1 MYRQT
6 RTNIMKKMILTAEN
20 ENRQFAFV
28 KGNRPTNAK
37 TVKAKEKSIKEHG
50 QLSPITVAKG
60 EDVLRSGGHLV
71 DLNGNDI
78 PDDQTENYYAVL
90 DGQHRLVAYMNLGLN
105 LDNLVICEPLNVEMS
120 IAALIA
126 EMNICTKTWTGTD
139 YMAAPAM
146 MLANKNEVFEFA
158 MHLRS
163 KGCPL
168 ATISLWCTGA
178 NSLKPK
184 DLVACVKS
192 KELPKAFVEAGWYE
206 RSVKWYEAAQGKFPD
221 TFLAKKYLITHLI
234 RKFGHAAD
242 PALFSRQ
249 IEENLRNLTPEQ
261 VKEIMNPKTGE
272 GQTREQA
279 TFDLLDEYL
288 G

>member
-1 MYRQT
+1 
-6 RTNIMKKMILTAEN
+6 MKKLILSSDN

-37 TVKAKEKSIKEHG
+37 TVKAKEKSIKEYG
-50 QLSPITVAKG
+50 QLSPITVVKG
-60 EDVLRSGGHLV
+60 EEIFYKEGHLV
-71 DLNGNDI
+71 DLD
-78 PDDQTENYYAVL
+78 
-90 DGQHRLVAYMNLGLN
+90 
-105 LDNLVICEPLNVEMS
+105 
-120 IAALIA
+120 
-126 EMNICTKTWTGTD
+126 GTD

-146 MLANKNEVFEFA
+146 MLANKNEVFDFA
-158 MHLRS
+158 MFLRG

-168 ATISLWCTGA
+168 ATISLWCTGG

-184 DLVACVKS
+184 DLVACVKN

-221 TFLAKKYLITHLI
+221 AFLTKKYLIIHLI
-234 RKFGHAAD
+234 KKFSYAAN
-242 PALFSRQ
+242 PVHFSRQ
-249 IEENLRNLTPEQ
+249 MEENLKNLTDEQ

>member
-1 MYRQT
+1 
-6 RTNIMKKMILTAEN
+6 MKKMMITSDT

-37 TVKAKEKSIKEHG
+37 TVKAKENSIKEYG
-50 QLSPITVAKG
+50 QLSPITVVKG
-60 EDVLRSGGHLV
+60 EEIYYKEGHLV
-71 DLNGNDI
+71 DLAGNDI
-78 PDDQTENYYAVL
+78 PDEQADKYYAVV
-90 DGQHRLVAYMNLGLN
+90 DGQHRLMAFLNLKLN
-105 LDNLVICEPLNVEMS
+105 LDDLVICEPLNVEMS

-126 EMNICTKTWTGTD
+126 EMNICTSVWKGTD

-146 MLANKNEVFEFA
+146 TLNNKNEVFDFA

-184 DLVACVKS
+184 DLVACVRS
-192 KELPKAFVEAGWYE
+192 KKLPHVFNDAGWYN
-206 RSVKWYEAAQGKFPD
+206 RSRKWYEAAQEKFSD
-221 TFLAKKYLITHLI
+221 AFLAKKYLITHLI
-234 RKFGHAAD
+234 KKFNHAED
-242 PALFSRQ
+242 PVLFSSQ
-249 IEENLRNLTPEQ
+249 MEENLRRLTDEQ
-261 VKEIMNPKTGE
+261 VKEVMNPKTEE

-279 TFDLLDEYL
+279 TYNMLEQCL

>member
-1 MYRQT
+1 
-6 RTNIMKKMILTAEN
+6 MKKMNISIDN
-20 ENRQFAFV
+20 EARQFAFV

-37 TVKAKEKSIKEHG
+37 TVKAKETSIKEHG

-60 EDVLRSGGHLV
+60 EDVLNSGGHLV
-71 DLNGNDI
+71 DLDGNDI

-90 DGQHRLVAYMNLGLN
+90 DGQHRLRAYLNLGLN
-105 LDNLVICEPLNVEMS
+105 LDDLVICEPLNVEMS

-146 MLANKNEVFEFA
+146 MLVNKNEVFEFA
-158 MHLRS
+158 MYLRS

-192 KELPKAFVEAGWYE
+192 RELPKAFVEAGWYE

-221 TFLAKKYLITHLI
+221 TFLAKKYLITHLSK
-234 RKFGHAAD
+234 KFSNAAD
-242 PALFSRQ
+242 PTAFTVQMVEQ
-249 IEENLRNLTPEQ
+249 INRLTVEQ
-261 VKEIMNPKTGE
+261 AQEIMKPQTGE
-272 GQTREQA
+272 GLSREQA
-279 TFDLLDEYL
+279 TYDMLEKHL

>member
-1 MYRQT
+1 MRST
-6 RTNIMKKMILTAEN
+6 RTNIMKKMIITSEN

-28 KGNRPTNAK
+28 KDNRPTSAK
-37 TVKAKEKSIKEHG
+37 AVKAKETSIKEHG

-60 EDVLRSGGHLV
+60 EDIYLMNGHLV
-71 DLNGNDI
+71 DLQGNDI
-78 PDDQTENYYAVL
+78 PDDQVENYYAVL
-90 DGQHRLVAYMNLGLN
+90 DGQHRLKAYLNLGLN
-105 LDNLVICEPLNVEMS
+105 LDDLVITEPLNVDMS

-126 EMNICTKTWTGTD
+126 EMNICTTTWKGTD

-146 MLANKNEVFEFA
+146 TLGNTNKVFEFA

-192 KELPKAFVEAGWYE
+192 KELPKVFSDAGWYE
-206 RSVKWYEAAQGKFPD
+206 RSVKWYEAAKGKFSD
-221 TFLAKKYLITHLI
+221 EFLAKKYLITHLSK
-234 RKFGHAAD
+234 KFNHAAN
-242 PALFSRQ
+242 PAHFSRQ
-249 IEENLRNLTPEQ
+249 MEENLVNLTDEQ
-261 VKEIMNPKTGE
+261 VKEIMKPQTKE

>member
-1 MYRQT
+1 
-6 RTNIMKKMILTAEN
+6 MKKMNISIDN
-20 ENRQFAFV
+20 EARQFAFV

-37 TVKAKEKSIKEHG
+37 TVKAKEKSIKEYG
-50 QLSPITVAKG
+50 QLSPITVVKG
-60 EDVLRSGGHLV
+60 EEIFYKEGHLV
-71 DLNGNDI
+71 DLDGNDI
-78 PDDQTENYYAVL
+78 PDEQADKYYAVV
-90 DGQHRLVAYMNLGLN
+90 DGQHRLVAYLNLKLN
-105 LDNLVICEPLNVEMS
+105 LDDLVICEPLNVEMS

-146 MLANKNEVFEFA
+146 IVDNRNEVFDFA
-158 MHLRS
+158 MFLRG

-168 ATISLWCTGA
+168 ATISLWCTGG

-184 DLVACVKS
+184 DLVACVKN

-221 TFLAKKYLITHLI
+221 AFLAKKYLITHLI
-234 RKFGHAAD
+234 KKFSHAAN
-242 PALFSRQ
+242 PVHFSRQ
-249 IEENLRNLTPEQ
+249 MEENLRNLTAEQ
-261 VKEIMNPKTGE
+261 AQEIMKPQTGE
-272 GQTREQA
+272 GLSREQA
-279 TFDLLDEYL
+279 TYDMLEKHL

>member
-1 MYRQT
+1 
-6 RTNIMKKMILTAEN
+6 MKKLILSSDN

-28 KGNRPTNAK
+28 KGNRPANAK
-37 TVKAKEKSIKEHG
+37 TLKAKEKSIKEYG
-50 QLSPITVAKG
+50 QLSPITVVKG
-60 EDVLRSGGHLV
+60 EEIFYKEGHLV
-71 DLNGNDI
+71 DLDGNDI
-78 PDDQTENYYAVL
+78 PDEQADKYYAVV
-90 DGQHRLVAYMNLGLN
+90 DGQHRLAAYLNLKLN
-105 LDNLVICEPLNVEMS
+105 LDDLVICEPLNVEMS

-146 MLANKNEVFEFA
+146 IIDNRNEVFDFA
-158 MHLRS
+158 MFLRG

-168 ATISLWCTGA
+168 ATISLWCTGG

-184 DLVACVKS
+184 DLVACVKN

-234 RKFGHAAD
+234 KKFSHAAN
-242 PALFSRQ
+242 PMSFCRQ
-249 IEENLRNLTPEQ
+249 MEENLKNLTPEQ
-261 VKEIMNPKTGE
+261 VKEIMNPKTDE

-279 TFDLLDEYL
+279 IFDLLDEYL
-288 G
+288 V

>member
-1 MYRQT
+1 
-6 RTNIMKKMILTAEN
+6 MKKMNITIEN
-20 ENRQFAFV
+20 EARQFAFV
-28 KGNRPTNAK
+28 KGNRAINAK
-37 TVKAKEKSIKEHG
+37 TVKAKENSIKEYG
-50 QLSPITVAKG
+50 QLSPITVVKG
-60 EDVLRSGGHLV
+60 EDVYLMDGHLV
-71 DLNGNDI
+71 DFDGNDI
-78 PDDQTENYYAVL
+78 PDEQTENYYAVL
-90 DGQHRLVAYMNLGLN
+90 DGQHRLVAYMNLKLN
-105 LDNLVICEPLNVEMS
+105 LDDLVICEPLNVEMS

-126 EMNICTKTWTGTD
+126 EMNICTKAWTGTD

-168 ATISLWCTGA
+168 ATISLWCTCA
-178 NSLKPK
+178 NTLKPK

-221 TFLAKKYLITHLI
+221 TFLAKKYLITHLSK
-234 RKFGHAAD
+234 KFSNAAD
-242 PALFSRQ
+242 PTAFTVQMVEQ
-249 IEENLRNLTPEQ
+249 INQLTAEQ
-261 VKEIMNPKTGE
+261 AQEIMKPQIGE
-272 GQTREQA
+272 GLSREQS
-279 TFDLLDEYL
+279 TYDMLEKHL

>member
-1 MYRQT
+1 
-6 RTNIMKKMILTAEN
+6 MKKMILTSEN

-37 TVKAKEKSIKEHG
+37 TVKAKETSIKEHG

-60 EDVLRSGGHLV
+60 EDVLNSGGHLV
-71 DLNGNDI
+71 DLDGNDI

-90 DGQHRLVAYMNLGLN
+90 DGQHRLRAYLNLGLN
-105 LDNLVICEPLNVEMS
+105 LDDLVICEPLNVEMS

-146 MLANKNEVFEFA
+146 MLVNKNEVFEFA
-158 MHLRS
+158 MYLRS

-192 KELPKAFVEAGWYE
+192 RELPKAFVEAGWYE

-221 TFLAKKYLITHLI
+221 TFLAKKYLITHLSK
-234 RKFGHAAD
+234 KFSNAAD
-242 PALFSRQ
+242 PTAFTVQMVEQ
-249 IEENLRNLTPEQ
+249 INRLTAEQ
-261 VKEIMNPKTGE
+261 AQEIMKPQTGE
-272 GQTREQA
+272 GLSREQA
-279 TFDLLDEYL
+279 TYDMLEKHL

>member
-1 MYRQT
+1 
-6 RTNIMKKMILTAEN
+6 MKKMNISIDN
-20 ENRQFAFV
+20 EARQFAFV

-37 TVKAKEKSIKEHG
+37 TVKAKETSIKEHG

-60 EDVLRSGGHLV
+60 EDVLNSGGHLV
-71 DLNGNDI
+71 DLDGNDI

-90 DGQHRLVAYMNLGLN
+90 DGQHRLRAYLNLGLN
-105 LDNLVICEPLNVEMS
+105 LDDLVICEPLNVEMS

-146 MLANKNEVFEFA
+146 MLVNKNEVFEFA
-158 MHLRS
+158 MYLR

-192 KELPKAFVEAGWYE
+192 RELPKAFVEAGWYE

-221 TFLAKKYLITHLI
+221 TFLAKKYLITHLSK
-234 RKFGHAAD
+234 KFSNAAD
-242 PALFSRQ
+242 PTAFTVQMVEQ
-249 IEENLRNLTPEQ
+249 INRLTAEQ
-261 VKEIMNPKTGE
+261 AQEIMKPQTGE
-272 GQTREQA
+272 GLSREQA
-279 TFDLLDEYL
+279 TYDMLEKHL

>member
-1 MYRQT
+1 
-6 RTNIMKKMILTAEN
+6 MKKMNISIDN
-20 ENRQFAFV
+20 EARQFAFV

-37 TVKAKEKSIKEHG
+37 TVKAKETSIKEHG

-60 EDVLRSGGHLV
+60 EDVLNSGGHLV
-71 DLNGNDI
+71 DLDGNDI

-90 DGQHRLVAYMNLGLN
+90 DGQHRLRAYLNLGLN
-105 LDNLVICEPLNVEMS
+105 LDDLVICEPLNVEMS

-146 MLANKNEVFEFA
+146 MLVNKNEVFEFA
-158 MHLRS
+158 MYLRS

-192 KELPKAFVEAGWYE
+192 RELPKAFVEAGWYE

-221 TFLAKKYLITHLI
+221 TFLAKKYLITHLSK
-234 RKFGHAAD
+234 KFSNAAD
-242 PALFSRQ
+242 PTAFTVQMVALLSTKNGR
-249 IEENLRNLTPEQ
+249 
-261 VKEIMNPKTGE
+261 G
-272 GQTREQA
+272 
-279 TFDLLDEYL
+279 
-288 G
+288 

>member
-1 MYRQT
+1 
-6 RTNIMKKMILTAEN
+6 MKKMNISIDN
-20 ENRQFAFV
+20 EARQFAFV

-37 TVKAKEKSIKEHG
+37 TVKAKETSIKEHG

-60 EDVLRSGGHLV
+60 EDVLNSGGHLV
-71 DLNGNDI
+71 DLDGNDI

-90 DGQHRLVAYMNLGLN
+90 DGQHRLRAYLNLGLN
-105 LDNLVICEPLNVEMS
+105 LDDLVICEPLNVEMS

-146 MLANKNEVFEFA
+146 MLVNKNEVFEFA
-158 MHLRS
+158 MYLRS

-178 NSLKPK
+178 NSLQPK

-192 KELPKAFVEAGWYE
+192 RELPKAFVEAGWYE

-221 TFLAKKYLITHLI
+221 TFLAKKYLITHLSK
-234 RKFGHAAD
+234 KFSNAAD
-242 PALFSRQ
+242 PTAFTVQMVEQ
-249 IEENLRNLTPEQ
+249 INRLTAEQ
-261 VKEIMNPKTGE
+261 AQEIMKPQTGE
-272 GQTREQA
+272 GLSREQA
-279 TFDLLDEYL
+279 TYDMLEKHL

>member
-1 MYRQT
+1 
-6 RTNIMKKMILTAEN
+6 MKKMILTTDNAA
-20 ENRQFAFV
+20 RQFAFV

-37 TVKAKEKSIKEHG
+37 TVKAKENSIKEYG
-50 QLSPITVAKG
+50 QLSPITVVKG
-60 EDVLRSGGHLV
+60 EDVFLMDGHLV

-78 PDDQTENYYAVL
+78 PDNQTENYYAVL
-90 DGQHRLVAYMNLGLN
+90 DGQHRLVAYMNLKMN
-105 LDNLVICEPLNVEMS
+105 LDDLVICEPLNAEMS

-146 MLANKNEVFEFA
+146 ILANKNEVFEFA

-192 KELPKAFVEAGWYE
+192 KELPKAFADAGWYE

-234 RKFGHAAD
+234 KKFGHAAD

-249 IEENLRNLTPEQ
+249 MEENLKNLTPEQ
-261 VKEIMNPKTGE
+261 VKEIINPKTDE

-279 TFDLLDEYL
+279 TYDMLEKHL

>member
-1 MYRQT
+1 
-6 RTNIMKKMILTAEN
+6 MKKMIITTDN

-37 TVKAKEKSIKEHG
+37 TVKAKETSIKEHG

-60 EDVLRSGGHLV
+60 EDVLNSGGHLV
-71 DLNGNDI
+71 DLDGNDI

-90 DGQHRLVAYMNLGLN
+90 DGQHRLRAYLNLGLN
-105 LDNLVICEPLNVEMS
+105 LDDLVICEPLNVEMS

-146 MLANKNEVFEFA
+146 MLVNKNEVFEFA
-158 MHLRS
+158 MYLRS

-192 KELPKAFVEAGWYE
+192 RELPKAFVEAGWYE

-221 TFLAKKYLITHLI
+221 TFLAKKYLITHLSK
-234 RKFGHAAD
+234 KFSNAAD
-242 PALFSRQ
+242 PTAFTVQMVEQ
-249 IEENLRNLTPEQ
+249 INRLTAEQ
-261 VKEIMNPKTGE
+261 AQEIMKPQTGE
-272 GQTREQA
+272 GLSREQA
-279 TFDLLDEYL
+279 TYDMLEKHL

>member
-1 MYRQT
+1 
-6 RTNIMKKMILTAEN
+6 MKKMVLTTDNAA
-20 ENRQFAFV
+20 RQFAFV
-28 KGNRPTNAK
+28 KGNRPTNGK
-37 TVKAKEKSIKEHG
+37 TVKAKENSIKEYG
-50 QLSPITVAKG
+50 QLSPITVVKG
-60 EDVLRSGGHLV
+60 EDVFLMDGHLV
-71 DLNGNDI
+71 DLEGRDI
-78 PDDQTENYYAVL
+78 PDDKTENYYAVL
-90 DGQHRLVAYMNLGLN
+90 DGQHRLVAYMNLKMN
-105 LDNLVICEPLNVEMS
+105 LDDLVICEPLNAEMS

-192 KELPKAFVEAGWYE
+192 KELPKAFADAGWYE

-234 RKFGHAAD
+234 KKFGHAAD

-249 IEENLRNLTPEQ
+249 MEENLKNMTPEQ
-261 VKEIMNPKTGE
+261 VKEIINPKTDE
-272 GQTREQA
+272 GQTREQV
-279 TFDLLDEYL
+279 TYDMLEKHL

>member
-1 MYRQT
+1 
-6 RTNIMKKMILTAEN
+6 MKKFQIVAEN

-60 EDVLRSGGHLV
+60 EDVLNSGGGHLV
-71 DLNGNDI
+71 NLQGNDI
-78 PDDQTENYYAVL
+78 PDNQVENYYAVL
-90 DGQHRLVAYMNLGLN
+90 EGQHRLRAYLNLGLN
-105 LDNLVICEPLNVEMS
+105 LDDLVICEPLNVEMS

-178 NSLKPK
+178 NSL
-184 DLVACVKS
+184 VACVKS

-221 TFLAKKYLITHLI
+221 TFLAKKYLITHLSK
-234 RKFGHAAD
+234 KFSNAAD
-242 PALFSRQ
+242 PTAFTVQMVEQ
-249 IEENLRNLTPEQ
+249 INRLTAEQ
-261 VKEIMNPKTGE
+261 AQEIMNPKTDE

>member
-1 MYRQT
+1 
-6 RTNIMKKMILTAEN
+6 MKKMNITIEN
-20 ENRQFAFV
+20 EVRQFAFV
-28 KGNRPTNAK
+28 KGNRAINTK
-37 TVKAKEKSIKEHG
+37 TVKAKENSIKEYG
-50 QLSPITVAKG
+50 QLSPITVVKG
-60 EDVLRSGGHLV
+60 EEIFYKEGHLV
-71 DLNGNDI
+71 DLDGNDI
-78 PDDQTENYYAVL
+78 PDEQADKYYAVV
-90 DGQHRLVAYMNLGLN
+90 DGQHRLVAYLNLKMNL
-105 LDNLVICEPLNVEMS
+105 DDLVICEPLNVEMS

-146 MLANKNEVFEFA
+146 MLGNKNEVFEFA
-158 MHLRS
+158 MYLRS

-168 ATISLWCTGA
+168 ATISLWCTGG

-221 TFLAKKYLITHLI
+221 TFLAKKYLITHLSK
-234 RKFGHAAD
+234 KFSNAAD
-242 PALFSRQ
+242 PTAFTVQMVEQ
-249 IEENLRNLTPEQ
+249 INRRTAEQ
-261 VKEIMNPKTGE
+261 AQEIMKPQTGE
-272 GQTREQA
+272 GLSREQA
-279 TFDLLDEYL
+279 TYDMLEKHL

>member
-1 MYRQT
+1 M
-6 RTNIMKKMILTAEN
+6 
-20 ENRQFAFV
+20 
-28 KGNRPTNAK
+28 
-37 TVKAKEKSIKEHG
+37 
-50 QLSPITVAKG
+50 
-60 EDVLRSGGHLV
+60 
-71 DLNGNDI
+71 
-78 PDDQTENYYAVL
+78 L
-90 DGQHRLVAYMNLGLN
+90 DGQHRLRAYLNLGLN
-105 LDNLVICEPLNVEMS
+105 LDDLVICEPLNVEMS

-184 DLVACVKS
+184 DIVACVKS

-221 TFLAKKYLITHLI
+221 TFLAKKYLITHLAK
-234 RKFGHAAD
+234 KFSNAAD
-242 PALFSRQ
+242 PTAFTVQMVEKINR
-249 IEENLRNLTPEQ
+249 LTAEQ
-261 VKEIMNPKTGE
+261 AQEIMKPQTGE
-272 GQTREQA
+272 GLSREQA
-279 TFDLLDEYL
+279 TYDMLEKHLR
-288 G
+288 